1 MKTSFRFP
9 LPLLLVFAAGM
20 ALPGGI
26 SAATDLPPLPP
37 PPSATPPRKLSV
49 PRRTNAPPAGAHCRP
64 QRERHRKR
72 QLDETHRRTP
82 QPALEL
88 QDGDRVVLLG
98 DTLIEREQRY
108 GYVEARLTVRW
119 PDRNIT
125 FRNLGWSADTV
136 MGQSRVSFDW
146 TKPEEEWFQQLTNQ
160 LAAVKPTVAILG
172 YGMASSFA
180 GEAGLPRFKAD
191 LNKLM
196 DAIQSLSRD
205 TKVRFMLLGPIRHEE
220 LGPPFPDPTEH
231 NKQLERYSNAI
242 QETARERGF
251 PFIDLFHK
259 LGDGTKDRIPRAYT
273 DNGIHLNAYGY
284 SRVGDV
290 IERTMR
296 WPANSWR
303 VGILADGKIR
313 TGTGGTEVTDL
324 ERTDDH
330 VRLSMQD
337 QRLVFPVSADGGK
350 DQFPSTSPR
359 NLLQFQGLKPGNY
372 ALIADGKELM
382 IQTEKGWGSGR
393 AILRGL
399 SSTGR
404 PVARDHHPEERTLL
418 PPLAPGKSDVSL
430 VSVNTSKDRTPGNP
444 AV

>member
-1 MKTSFRFP
+1 MKTSFLYP

-20 ALPGGI
+20 LLPGGI
-26 SAATDLPPLPP
+26 SAAADLPPLPP
-37 PPSATPPRKLSV
+37 PSSAAPPRKLSV
-49 PRRTNAPPAGAHCRP
+49 PKRTNAPPTAP
-64 QRERHRKR
+64 QTAQAQPTGRNAPAEP
-72 QLDETHRRTP
+72 P
-82 QPALEL
+82 QPAFEL

-146 TKPEEEWFQQLTNQ
+146 SKPEEEWFQQLTNQ
-160 LAAVKPTVAILG
+160 IAAVKPTVAILG

-180 GEAGLPRFKAD
+180 GETGLPKFKAD

-196 DAIQSLSRD
+196 DAIQSLSQD
-205 TKVRFMLLGPIRHEE
+205 TKVRFMFLGPIRHEA
-220 LGPPFPDPTEH
+220 LGASFPDPTEH

-242 QETARERGF
+242 QEIARERGF
-251 PFIDLFHK
+251 PFIDLFHN

-296 WPANSWR
+296 W
-303 VGILADGKIR
+303 
-313 TGTGGTEVTDL
+313 
-324 ERTDDH
+324 
-330 VRLSMQD
+330 
-337 QRLVFPVSADGGK
+337 
-350 DQFPSTSPR
+350 
-359 NLLQFQGLKPGNY
+359 
-372 ALIADGKELM
+372 
-382 IQTEKGWGSGR
+382 
-393 AILRGL
+393 
-399 SSTGR
+399 
-404 PVARDHHPEERTLL
+404 
-418 PPLAPGKSDVSL
+418 
-430 VSVNTSKDRTPGNP
+430 
-444 AV
+444 